1 MNTYQQIISL
11 ERTLFEDFK
20 SPSNNS
26 TFKEALKST
35 IESLKRLHSFY

>member
-1 MNTYQQIISL
+1 MDTYQKIISL

-26 TFKEALKST
+26 TFKEALKDT
-35 IESLKRLHSFY
+35 IESLKNLQSFY

>member
-1 MNTYQQIISL
+1 MDTYQKIISL

-20 SPSNNS
+20 SPSSNS
-26 TFKEALKST
+26 TFKEALKDA